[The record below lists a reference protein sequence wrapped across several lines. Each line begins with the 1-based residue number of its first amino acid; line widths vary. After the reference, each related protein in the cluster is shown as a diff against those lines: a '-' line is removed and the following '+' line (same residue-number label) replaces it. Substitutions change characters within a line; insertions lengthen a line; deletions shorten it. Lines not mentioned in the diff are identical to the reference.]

1 MGKKM
6 RHLLLSIILSVFL
19 INNLHADG
27 HENKK
32 GYVLAFLNVQD
43 KEVMQEYK
51 KMTGPIIK
59 EHGGKLLAASP
70 HPDMKEGYI
79 AGITAIIEFASLEDA
94 RKWYDSQENQ
104 QAKAVRDK
112 GVTTIMILLEGK

>member
-1 MGKKM
+1 MGEKM

-32 GYVLAFLNVQD
+32 GYVLAFLDVHN
-43 KEVMQEYK
+43 KEVMAEYK
-51 KMTGPIIK
+51 KVTGPIIK
-59 EHGGKLLAASP
+59 QHGGKLLAASP
-70 HPDMKEGYI
+70 NPDMKEGYI

-104 QAKAVRDK
+104 QAKAERDK

>member
-1 MGKKM
+1 MKYFYCTIF
-6 RHLLLSIILSVFL
+6 LLLFS
-19 INNLHADG
+19 INNLFADN

-32 GYVLAFLNVQD
+32 GYVLAFLDVHN
-43 KEVMQEYK
+43 KEVMAEYK
-51 KMTGPIIK
+51 KVTGPIIK
-59 EHGGKLLAASP
+59 QHGGKLLAASP
-70 HPDMKEGYI
+70 NPDMKEGYI

>member
-1 MGKKM
+1 
-6 RHLLLSIILSVFL
+6 
-19 INNLHADG
+19 
-27 HENKK
+27 
-32 GYVLAFLNVQD
+32 
-43 KEVMQEYK
+43 
-51 KMTGPIIK
+51 
-59 EHGGKLLAASP
+59 
-70 HPDMKEGYI
+70 MKEGYI

>member
-1 MGKKM
+1 M
-6 RHLLLSIILSVFL
+6 RYLCWAIVLLLIPV
-19 INNLHADG
+19 NNLHADD

-43 KEVMQEYK
+43 KKVMQEYK
-51 KMTGPIIK
+51 KMTRPIIK

-70 HPDMKEGYI
+70 YPDMKEGYI
-79 AGITAIIEFASLEDA
+79 SGITAIIEFASLEDA